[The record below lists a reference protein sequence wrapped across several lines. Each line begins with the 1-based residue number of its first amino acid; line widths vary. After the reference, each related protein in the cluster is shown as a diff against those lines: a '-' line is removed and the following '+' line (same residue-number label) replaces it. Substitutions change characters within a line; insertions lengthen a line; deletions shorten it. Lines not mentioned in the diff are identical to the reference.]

1 MASARMSSTRM
12 SPPNSAVSAPAKT
25 VALVG
30 NPNTGKT
37 TLFNALTGLAQ
48 RVGNYAGVTVER
60 RVGTVSLGD
69 GPVADLVDLPGAYSL
84 AASSPDEMI
93 AVDVLLGQQ
102 PEVPPVDVVLSIV
115 DASNVRRN
123 LYLLSQIMETGLPIV
138 VALNMTDVAISRAIR
153 IDAATLSTRLG
164 IEVIPVCASRREGL
178 DDLRQ
183 AVSRCLERGDSAAY
197 PSLPRFPQ
205 TLRQQ
210 VDDLVRDV
218 GDNGSLRQ
226 PLSPVEALR
235 ALVDLG
241 GCAGARLVE
250 HLGQPFAAELADRRS
265 AVGVSAPLSSVEAEA
280 RYTWIDRALEGCV
293 NQPQGLRSSGSD
305 RIDRLLTHRLVGLV
319 AFVAICLVIFEGIY
333 QWSAPLM
340 DAIGGLFSQ
349 IGNVMTEILPQGAL
363 RSLLIDGVVA
373 GVGGVLI
380 FLPQI
385 AILFL
390 FISVL
395 EDCGYM
401 ARAAFLMDRLLS
413 RCGLSGQSF
422 IPLLSSFACAVPG
435 IMATRTIDDRRD
447 RIATIA
453 VAPLMSCSARLPV
466 YVLFIAAFIPDRPLL
481 GSLVGLQGVTLLGFY
496 FVGVAVA
503 IPVAW
508 LLKKTVLGG
517 QAPPLLLELPSYK
530 WPDPRTV
537 TLRVFFSARAF
548 VARAGSIILA
558 ATIVMWA
565 LAYFPRSA
573 TILEKYEVE
582 RVAIGSDA
590 SASSGALED
599 IERRQAAELLRE
611 SYLGRAGRFVEPVVR
626 PLGWD
631 WRIGMAAIA
640 SFPAREVVISVLGT
654 IYSLGGDHD
663 ETSSDLRSALKT
675 STWPD
680 GTAVFNVPV
689 ALSIMVFFALCAQC
703 MSTLAVIQRE
713 TGGWR
718 WPIFTFVYMTA
729 LAYVGAFVTYR
740 AGMALGW
747 G

>member
-1 MASARMSSTRM
+1 MSSTRM

-123 LYLLSQIMETGLPIV
+123 LYLLSPDHGTGLPIV

-164 IEVIPVCASRREGL
+164 IEVIPVCASRRGGSMTSVKPSRGVSRGETRRPIPHCRGSRRL
-178 DDLRQ
+178 CASRSTTWF
-183 AVSRCLERGDSAAY
+183 ATWETTARCASRCLRLRPSA
-197 PSLPRFPQ
+197 PS
-205 TLRQQ
+205 
-210 VDDLVRDV
+210 
-218 GDNGSLRQ
+218 SIW
-226 PLSPVEALR
+226 A
-235 ALVDLG
+235 

-466 YVLFIAAFIPDRPLL
+466 YVLFIAAFIPGPAVVGQPGRPSGSNPARLL
-481 GSLVGLQGVTLLGFY
+481 FRRRRRRHPGC
-496 FVGVAVA
+496 
-503 IPVAW
+503 
-508 LLKKTVLGG
+508 
-517 QAPPLLLELPSYK
+517 
-530 WPDPRTV
+530 
-537 TLRVFFSARAF
+537 
-548 VARAGSIILA
+548 LA
-558 ATIVMWA
+558 AEERRC
-565 LAYFPRSA
+565 LAARPHRCCWSCLLQMARSA
-573 TILEKYEVE
+573 NGHT
-582 RVAIGSDA
+582 
-590 SASSGALED
+590 
-599 IERRQAAELLRE
+599 
-611 SYLGRAGRFVEPVVR
+611 AG
-626 PLGWD
+626 
-631 WRIGMAAIA
+631 
-640 SFPAREVVISVLGT
+640 
-654 IYSLGGDHD
+654 
-663 ETSSDLRSALKT
+663 
-675 STWPD
+675 
-680 GTAVFNVPV
+680 
-689 ALSIMVFFALCAQC
+689 
-703 MSTLAVIQRE
+703 
-713 TGGWR
+713 
-718 WPIFTFVYMTA
+718 IF
-729 LAYVGAFVTYR
+729 
-740 AGMALGW
+740 
-747 G
+747 